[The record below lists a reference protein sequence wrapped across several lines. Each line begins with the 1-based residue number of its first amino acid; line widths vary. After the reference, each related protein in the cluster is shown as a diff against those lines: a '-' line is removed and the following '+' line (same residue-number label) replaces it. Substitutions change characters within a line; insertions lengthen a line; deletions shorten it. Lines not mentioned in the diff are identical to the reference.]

1 MHKNHSLFQTKSE
14 SVMTILIYVGIG
26 LVIGSVSG
34 VMGIG
39 GGVLLVPAL
48 IWLCKL
54 KPNEAAGT
62 TLAILIPPI
71 GLPAAW
77 RAYHAHHV
85 NVEAAL
91 WIAAAFTLGAYL
103 SRGLVEYISEYWFR
117 LAFGLV
123 MIFVAVRFMLAADAE
138 ADSAAAGLC
147 AALLAWLA
155 YFGLKL
161 LGRRHLPPSLGQKI
175 QEHQE
180 RGRSDYQI

>member
-1 MHKNHSLFQTKSE
+1 
-14 SVMTILIYVGIG
+14 MTILVYVAIG

-48 IWLCKL
+48 IWLCKF

-77 RAYHAHHV
+77 RAYHANHV
-85 NVEAAL
+85 DIEAAI
-91 WIAAAFTLGAYL
+91 WIAAAFTLGAYV
-103 SRGLVEYISEYWFR
+103 SRGLVEYLSEHWFR

-123 MIFVAVRFMLAADAE
+123 MMFVAVRFMLASDSEAE
-138 ADSAAAGLC
+138 SAAAGLS

-161 LGRRHLPPSLGQKI
+161 LGRRHLRPASIGQQI
-175 QEHQE
+175 QDQQE
-180 RGRSDYQI
+180 RGGSDYQI